1 MRLAL
6 VNLTR
11 GGLSGGYQKYLQEV
25 LPRFNEHPLIRE
37 LKIFAHPNFVD
48 KLSNIASGLDI
59 SPCKDTLAGR
69 RILQRELTIM
79 APDVV
84 FFPSLRGIVING
96 AQTIYM
102 IRNMEPLALPLG
114 GNSCRE
120 AMKNLARKF
129 AAKSACQRSNR
140 VLAVS
145 LYVKDFLVTTWNINP
160 TKIGVVYHGA
170 DDRLSQCDNV
180 KPANIPGELQGGFL
194 FTAGSIRPARGLED
208 VIQALAELSAA
219 GQSLFLVIAGSA
231 DHAGSSYERRMKRLA
246 NKLGV
251 WDKIVWTGH
260 LTPEEMSWCYTRAEL
275 FIMTSR
281 VEACPNIALE
291 SMSHGCGCIAADN
304 PPLPEFFRN
313 CASYYN
319 PGDYRMLANSIAA
332 YQLTAA
338 ETKKLMHQQALAR
351 AKEFTWDKTAAE
363 TVSQFKM
370 MLGA

>member
-1 MRLAL
+1 M
-6 VNLTR
+6 
-11 GGLSGGYQKYLQEV
+11 
-25 LPRFNEHPLIRE
+25 
-37 LKIFAHPNFVD
+37 
-48 KLSNIASGLDI
+48 
-59 SPCKDTLAGR
+59 
-69 RILQRELTIM
+69 
-79 APDVV
+79 
-84 FFPSLRGIVING
+84 NG
-96 AQTIYM
+96 ARTIYM

-145 LYVKDFLVTTWNINP
+145 QYVKEFLVNTWNIHP
-160 TKIGVVYHGA
+160 DKIGVVYHGA
-170 DDRLSQCDNV
+170 DDRPHNFYMTRP
-180 KPANIPGELQGGFL
+180 KTFPGECREGFL

-219 GQSLFLVIAGSA
+219 GKPLYLVIAGSA

-251 WDKIVWTGH
+251 WDQIVWTGH

-291 SMSHGCGCIAADN
+291 AMSHGCGCVAADN
-304 PPLPEFFRN
+304 PPLPEFFHN
-313 CASYYN
+313 SASYYK
-319 PGDYRMLANSIAA
+319 PGDYRSLAKAIAT
-332 YQLTAA
+332 YQ
-338 ETKKLMHQQALAR
+338 ETSPDAKMAMCQLAR
-351 AKEFTWDKTAAE
+351 ARADEFTWNRTVEE
-363 TVSQFKM
+363 TVIQFQL
-370 MLGA
+370 MLEVGKNET